1 LSLARP
7 LPEALCDRA
16 FADCFVPPAEPLP
29 RSRAQFEAAIAA
41 HRAELVPTLERT
53 VAAVRTLLAHWRAI
67 RAALAE
73 LHPRAF
79 AAAIADIENQLAGL
93 LPPDFIEAT
102 AAPWVEELDRYLQA
116 IRRRIAR
123 LAGNLARDAEL
134 MHHVQPFVAALGALA
149 AQPLPPHARAATDQL
164 RWMIE
169 EFRVS
174 LFAQELKTRLPVSEK
189 RLAEQLERA
198 RKAAGT

>member
-1 LSLARP
+1 
-7 LPEALCDRA
+7 
-16 FADCFVPPAEPLP
+16 
-29 RSRAQFEAAIAA
+29 
-41 HRAELVPTLERT
+41 
-53 VAAVRTLLAHWRAI
+53 
-67 RAALAE
+67 
-73 LHPRAF
+73 
-79 AAAIADIENQLAGL
+79 
-93 LPPDFIEAT
+93 
-102 AAPWVEELDRYLQA
+102 
-116 IRRRIAR
+116 
-123 LAGNLARDAEL
+123 